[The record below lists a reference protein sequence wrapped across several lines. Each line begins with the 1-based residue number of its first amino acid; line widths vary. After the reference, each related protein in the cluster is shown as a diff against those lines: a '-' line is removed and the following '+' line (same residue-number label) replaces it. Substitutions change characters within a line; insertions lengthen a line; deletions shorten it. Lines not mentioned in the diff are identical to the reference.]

1 MAKVLEGI
9 KVFDLTVAAAG
20 PWTTKL
26 LGALGAD
33 VIKVEP
39 PGGDLAAVYEPLIN
53 KTGAVYI
60 CSNHNKRNIILDL
73 KSPSD
78 LALAYRLVKACDVFV
93 QNIRP
98 GAADKLG
105 FSFEKLSA
113 LNPRLIYVSLNAYG
127 TKGPMAMETGIDTT
141 VQAFS
146 GWCSV
151 TGASD
156 GRPEMYRSLT
166 HLDITT
172 AAETVQA
179 ILLALIARRR
189 SGRGLRID
197 VSMIHAALA
206 LQRTRLAEY
215 FATSVQPSLMGSATP
230 SDVPHRAFLCQDR
243 RYLAVGVVKETQW
256 PGFCRA
262 VGLSELIDN
271 ECFRSNARRV
281 ENRAELV
288 TLLKERF
295 STKPSAWW
303 SLRLSHENVPNAKFW
318 DFDTIRMHPQV
329 TANHFMFELETPK
342 WGPLWAAAL
351 PWKFGL
357 TPAGPIKAGGNPGE
371 HTSEVRAELQED
383 RHL

>member
-1 MAKVLEGI
+1 MAV
-9 KVFDLTVAAAG
+9 
-20 PWTTKL
+20 
-26 LGALGAD
+26 
-33 VIKVEP
+33 
-39 PGGDLAAVYEPLIN
+39 
-53 KTGAVYI
+53 
-60 CSNHNKRNIILDL
+60 
-73 KSPSD
+73 
-78 LALAYRLVKACDVFV
+78 AYRLVKACDVFV

-113 LNPRLIYVSLNAYG
+113 LNPRLVYVSLNAYG

-151 TGASD
+151 TGACD

-179 ILLALIARRR
+179 ILLALIARRK
-189 SGRGLRID
+189 SGCGLRID

-215 FATSVQPSLMGSATP
+215 FATGVKPSLMGSATP
-230 SDVPHRAFLCQDR
+230 ANVPHQAFLCQDH

-271 ECFRSNARRV
+271 ECFKSNARRV
-281 ENRAELV
+281 ENRTELV
-288 TLLKERF
+288 ALLKERF
-295 STKPSAWW
+295 STKPSTWW
-303 SLRLSHENVPNAKFW
+303 SLRLSHEHVPNAKFW

-329 TANHFMFELETPK
+329 IANRFMFELETPN

-351 PWKFGL
+351 PWKFEL

-371 HTSEVRAELQED
+371 HTSEVRAEL
-383 RHL
+383 